1 MLNRN
6 KKTKRL
12 HTVRSHFPK
21 LNQKNAI
28 FRIMTGTKMVPG
40 TGIAMGRERPV
51 IEVKKRKHQ
60 CSHGHAT
67 CAHASHSNIAIRR
80 PPMPNRK
87 AGSH

>member
-1 MLNRN
+1 
-6 KKTKRL
+6 
-12 HTVRSHFPK
+12 
-21 LNQKNAI
+21 
-28 FRIMTGTKMVPG
+28 MVPG
-40 TGIAMGRERPV
+40 TGTAMGQERPV
-51 IEVKKRKHQ
+51 IEAKKRKHQ